1 MSADDTP
8 AAEATWP
15 RPYVVAVGIN
25 VVLMAYIAEFP
36 PLKTVDDE
44 TLGRMTGIDAA
55 AWPYY
60 VAAMAASVVLG
71 GLAFRFSDQVAEPR
85 RRLARMVGSGVPFL
99 VFLIGIVNL
108 LSGLSGS
115 G

>member
-1 MSADDTP
+1 MNEDDTP
-8 AAEATWP
+8 TTETTWP
-15 RPYVVAVGIN
+15 RPYVLAVGVN
-25 VVLMAYIAEFP
+25 VALMAYIAEFP
-36 PLKTVDDE
+36 PLKTVEDE
-44 TLGRMTGIDAA
+44 TLGRLTGMDAE

-71 GLAFRFSDQVAEPR
+71 GLAFQFSDQVAEPR

-99 VFLIGIVNL
+99 IFLIGIVNL